1 MLNIDIINNYIDCC
15 IGSNGSHYD
24 ISLVIYN
31 ILKDSYR
38 YIGNN
43 TWEYNDNNLWIV
55 DEKNMKLKYSIKVD
69 VNNYFIDRSKYWLD
83 MNNNND
89 INLEIDNKH
98 KSLKILQYSNKLKD
112 DKFISQIIKEVKQ
125 FYE

>member
-1 MLNIDIINNYIDCC
+1 MLNNDIINNYIDCC

-31 ILKDSYR
+31 ILKDDYR
-38 YIGNN
+38 YVGNN
-43 TWEYNDNNLWIV
+43 MWEYNNNNSWII
-55 DEKNMKLKYSIKVD
+55 DEKNIKLKSAIKLD
-69 VNNYFIDRSKYWLD
+69 VNNYFIERSKYWLD
-83 MNNNND
+83 MNNNDD

-112 DKFISQIIKEVKQ
+112 DKFISKIIKEVKQ

>member
-1 MLNIDIINNYIDCC
+1 MLNNDIINNYIDCC

-31 ILKDSYR
+31 ILKDDYR
-38 YIGNN
+38 YVGNN
-43 TWEYNDNNLWIV
+43 MWEYNNNNSWII
-55 DEKNMKLKYSIKVD
+55 DEKNIKLKSAIKLD
-69 VNNYFIDRSKYWLD
+69 VNNYFIERSKYWLD
-83 MNNNND
+83 MNSNDD
-89 INLEIDNKH
+89 INLDIDNKH